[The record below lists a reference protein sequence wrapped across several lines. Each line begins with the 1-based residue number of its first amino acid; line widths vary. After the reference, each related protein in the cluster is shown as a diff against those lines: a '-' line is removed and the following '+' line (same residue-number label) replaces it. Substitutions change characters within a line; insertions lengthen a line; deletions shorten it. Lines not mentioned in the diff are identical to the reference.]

1 MNQKERLEKIA
12 KGMELFDSNEYGA
25 YYQAS
30 SADDRAERAPLVQ
43 DLLTIALQHTKVFK
57 SQQEGLYPNSLSLTT
72 KASHISAAEVMD
84 ALRKQ
89 LARVGRTFYYS
100 ESQLEPLAK
109 LIAEELTLEA
119 DGATFEYSPKT
130 NGTSTSNKEIT
141 EWLSEVTHDIF
152 SSLIR
157 RAYWGAE
164 PITYR
169 NSIAAAPAMYALYPK
184 LKYFIG

>member
-30 SADDRAERAPLVQ
+30 NADDRAERAPLVQ

-57 SQQEGLYPNSLSLTT
+57 SQQKGLYPNSLSLTT
-72 KASHISAAEVMD
+72 KASQITTSEVMD
-84 ALRKQ
+84 AFRKQ
-89 LARVGRTFYYS
+89 LARVGKTFYYS

-109 LIAEELTLEA
+109 LVAEELTFEA
-119 DGATFEYSPKT
+119 DSAIFEYSQKT
-130 NGTSTSNKEIT
+130 NGTDNQEVA
-141 EWLSEVTHDIF
+141 EWLSETAHDIF
-152 SSLIR
+152 SDFIR
-157 RAYWGAE
+157 KNYWDIH
-164 PITYR
+164 PWIYR

>member
-30 SADDRAERAPLVQ
+30 SADDRAERAPLIQ
-43 DLLTIALQHTKVFK
+43 DLLTIALQHTKVFR

-84 ALRKQ
+84 AFRKR
-89 LARVGRTFYYS
+89 LARVGKTFYYS
-100 ESQLEPLAK
+100 ESELEPLAG
-109 LIAEELTLEA
+109 LVAEELTLEA

-130 NGTSTSNKEIT
+130 NGTSNKEVT
-141 EWLSEVTHDIF
+141 EWLSEVTHDMLSVFIKK
-152 SSLIR
+152 I
-157 RAYWGAE
+157 YWDFE
-164 PITYR
+164 PTAYR

-184 LKYFIG
+184 IKYYIG

>member
-1 MNQKERLEKIA
+1 MNQKERLDKIT

-43 DLLTIALQHTKVFK
+43 DLITIALQHTKVFK
-57 SQQEGLYPNSLSLTT
+57 SQQEELYPNSLSLTT
-72 KASHISAAEVMD
+72 KASQIATAEVMD
-84 ALRKQ
+84 AFRKQ
-89 LARVGRTFYYS
+89 LARVGKTFYYS

-109 LIAEELTLEA
+109 LVAEELTLEA
-119 DGATFEYSPKT
+119 DGVSFEYSPKT
-130 NGTSTSNKEIT
+130 NGASNKEVT

-152 SSLIR
+152 SVLIR
-157 RAYWGAE
+157 RVFWDFE
-164 PITYR
+164 PTAYR

-184 LKYFIG
+184 LKYHIG

>member
-12 KGMELFDSNEYGA
+12 KGMELFDSIENGWH
-25 YYQAS
+25 YQES
-30 SADDRAERAPLVQ
+30 NADDRAERAPLVQ

-57 SQQEGLYPNSLSLTT
+57 SQQEGLYPNSLSLIT
-72 KASHISAAEVMD
+72 KASQITTAEVMD
-84 ALRKQ
+84 AFRKQ
-89 LARVGRTFYYS
+89 LARVGKTFYYS
-100 ESQLEPLAK
+100 ESQLKPLAE
-109 LIAEELTLEA
+109 LVAEELTFET
-119 DGATFEYSPKT
+119 DGVSFEYSPKT
-130 NGTSTSNKEIT
+130 NGASNKDVT
-141 EWLSEVTHDIF
+141 EWLSEVVHDIF
-152 SSLIR
+152 SALIM